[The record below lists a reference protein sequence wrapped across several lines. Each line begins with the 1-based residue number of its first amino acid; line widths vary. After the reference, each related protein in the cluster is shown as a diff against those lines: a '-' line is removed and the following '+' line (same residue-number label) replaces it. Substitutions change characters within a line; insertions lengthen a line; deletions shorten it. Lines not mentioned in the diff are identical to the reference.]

1 MLYVKQELLAGLRQA
16 LDGLLPGSGQQA
28 VFESPKVA
36 AHGDLAITAA
46 MQLAKALKKNPR
58 ELGEQLRAALLALP
72 IYQTWVQDIEIAGP
86 GFINLR
92 LKPAAKQQVV
102 REVFSAKARFG
113 FQTQTQTQTATAI
126 ATAIATVNATATATA
141 QGQSES
147 TTHQRVLVE
156 FVSAN
161 PTGPLHVG
169 HGRQAALGDA
179 ICNLLA
185 TQGLDVYREFY
196 YNDAGVQIDTLAKS
210 TQLRAQGFRPG
221 DDCWPTDPDNPA
233 SKAFYNG
240 EYIAD
245 IAADFLA
252 KKTVTAD
259 DRSFTASGD
268 VNDLNGI
275 RQFAVAYLRHEQD
288 LDLKA
293 FDVKFHNYYL
303 ESSLYTDGKV
313 ADAVARLQVAGK
325 TYEQDGALWLKSTD
339 YGDDKDRVMR
349 KSDGTFTYFVP
360 DVAYHIAKWQRGFTR
375 VVNIQGSD
383 HHGTI
388 ARVRAG
394 LQAANVGIPE
404 GYPDYVLHTMVRVMR
419 GGEEVKISK
428 RAGSY
433 VTLRDLIEWTSKDAV
448 RFFLLSR
455 KPDTEYTF
463 DVDLAV
469 TKNNDNP
476 VYYVQYAHA
485 RICSVLVN
493 SQVESKSPGGSKEPT
508 PANPQTASQRSALLA
523 QALASLETADL
534 SPLDSAPAQALM
546 MLLTKYPE
554 MLSAAAQDFA
564 PHDVTFYLRELAAA
578 YHSYYDAERILVD
591 DPQVKQA
598 RLALVAATAQ
608 VLHNGLALLGV
619 SAPESM

>member
-1 MLYVKQELLAGLRQA
+1 MLSAKQHLLTALAAELEKLHPGAGARA
-16 LDGLLPGSGQQA
+16 A
-28 VFESPKVA
+28 FESPKVA
-36 AHGDLAITAA
+36 AHGDLACTAA
-46 MQLAKALKKNPR
+46 MQLAKALKQNPR
-58 ELGEQLRAALLALP
+58 QLSETLRVALLSTPAFER
-72 IYQTWVQDIEIAGP
+72 WVDAIEIAGP
-86 GFINLR
+86 GFINIR
-92 LKPAAKQQVV
+92 LKDAAKQAVV
-102 REVFSAKARFG
+102 HEVLQAAECFG
-113 FQTQTQTQTATAI
+113 DQPAQT
-126 ATAIATVNATATATA
+126 
-141 QGQSES
+141 
-147 TTHQRVLVE
+147 HKVLVE

-185 TQGLDVYREFY
+185 TQGQQVYREFY
-196 YNDAGVQIDTLAKS
+196 YNDAGVQIGTLAKS
-210 TQLRAQGFRPG
+210 TQMRARGVKPG
-221 DDCWPTDPDNPA
+221 DDGWPIDPENPE

-240 EYIAD
+240 DYIQD
-245 IAADFLA
+245 IANDFLA
-252 KKTVTAD
+252 KKTVQSD
-259 DRSFTASGD
+259 DREFTASGD
-268 VNDLNGI
+268 VNDLDGM

-293 FDVKFHNYYL
+293 FEVQFDNYYL
-303 ESSLYTDGKV
+303 ESSLYTSGKV
-313 ADAVARLQVAGK
+313 DAAVQKLREAGK

-349 KSDGTFTYFVP
+349 KGDGTYTYFVP
-360 DVAYHIAKWQRGFTR
+360 DVAYHITKWERGFTR
-375 VVNIQGSD
+375 VVNIQGTD

-455 KPDTEYTF
+455 KPDTEYIF
-463 DVDLAV
+463 DIDLALAQ
-469 TKNNDNP
+469 NNDNP

-485 RICSVLVN
+485 RICSVLAAW
-493 SQVESKSPGGSKEPT
+493 GGDK
-508 PANPQTASQRSALLA
+508 
-523 QALASLETADL
+523 ASLTHADL
-534 SPLDSAPAQALM
+534 SALQSPQAHALM
-546 MLLTKYPE
+546 LALAKYPE
-554 MLSAAAQDFA
+554 MLTSAANDFA
-564 PHDVTFYLRELAAA
+564 PHDVTFYLRDLASL

-591 DPQVKQA
+591 DEAVKKA

-608 VLHNGLALLGV
+608 VLQNGLKVLGV
-619 SAPESM
+619 SAPTKM

>member
-1 MLYVKQELLAGLRQA
+1 MLQVKQELLAALAQA
-16 LDGLLPGSGQQA
+16 LESLSPGAGGRA
-28 VFESPKVA
+28 AFESPKVA
-36 AHGDLAITAA
+36 AHGDYAITAA
-46 MQLAKALKKNPR
+46 MQLAKPLGLNPR
-58 ELGEQLRAALLALP
+58 QLGEQLRDALQAAPA
-72 IYQTWVQDIEIAGP
+72 YQQWVQGIEIAGP

-92 LKPAAKQQVV
+92 LKPSAKQQIV
-102 REVFSAKARFG
+102 REVLAAGACFG
-113 FQTQTQTQTATAI
+113 H
-126 ATAIATVNATATATA
+126 
-141 QGQSES
+141 QGDNG
-147 TTHQRVLVE
+147 QRVLVE

-179 ICNLLA
+179 ICHLLA
-185 TQGLDVYREFY
+185 TQGWAVHREFY
-196 YNDAGVQIDTLAKS
+196 YNDAGVQIATLATS
-210 TQLRAQGFRPG
+210 VQMRARGVKPG
-221 DDCWPTDPDNPA
+221 DAQWPEA
-233 SKAFYNG
+233 AYNG

-245 IAADFLA
+245 IAQAFLRRE
-252 KKTVTAD
+252 TVQAD
-259 DRSFTASGD
+259 DRRFTASGD
-268 VNDLNGI
+268 ANDLDGI

-288 LDLKA
+288 LDLQAFEVA
-293 FDVKFHNYYL
+293 FDQYYL
-303 ESSLYTDGKV
+303 ESSLYTDGRV
-313 ADAVARLQVAGK
+313 DATVQRIRDAGK

-349 KSDGTFTYFVP
+349 KSDGSYTYFVP
-360 DVAYHIAKWQRGFTR
+360 DVAYHITKWERGFGK

-394 LQAANVGIPE
+394 LQAAGVGIPE

-433 VTLRDLIEWTSKDAV
+433 VTLRDLIDWTSKDAV

-469 TKNNDNP
+469 AQNNDNP

-485 RICSVLVN
+485 RIHSVLRAWAQEDSGV
-493 SQVESKSPGGSKEPT
+493 VVH
-508 PANPQTASQRSALLA
+508 LA
-523 QALASLETADL
+523 QADLA
-534 SPLDSAPAQALM
+534 PLDSEPAQALM
-546 MLLTKYPE
+546 LQLAKYPA
-554 MLSAAAQDFA
+554 MLTAAAHDFA
-564 PHDVTFYLRELAAA
+564 PHDVTFYLRDLAAA

-591 DPQVKQA
+591 DRRVRQA
-598 RLALVAATAQ
+598 RLALIAATAQ
-608 VLHNGLALLGV
+608 VIANGLAVLGV
-619 SAPESM
+619 SAPTQM